1 MQGDLTQGN
10 VAKKL
15 IQFAFPILFGMLF
28 QQLYTTIDAIIIG
41 NFAGKNALASIEAV
55 APVIRL
61 PVNFFTGL
69 ATGATIIISKY
80 FGQKDYDNVNS
91 VSHTAVAFSFV
102 FGLFLSV
109 TFTLLAPIFI
119 DLIKVPEDI
128 KADATS
134 YLQIYFAG
142 LIFSMIYNVG
152 AGIFRAVG
160 NSKTPLYF
168 LIIVNIFNI
177 VFDILL
183 VVIFPLG
190 VIGAVLATVISQFAS
205 AVFVLWGLAKTD
217 LVCKINIKKIKIE
230 MSHLKHIAKLGLP
243 MGIQSTIYPFSNTII
258 QTSINS
264 FGVNHIAAWAVCGK
278 IDLLIWYIPE
288 AFGSAIST
296 FVAQNHGAGAYTRT
310 KKGVRIGL
318 LVTLLLVW
326 SLSAFLYFNNQF
338 LGSLFVDD
346 IEVLTLLNDIIT
358 LIGPLYFLYAF
369 GEIFSSAIRG
379 TGETLKPM
387 IITIICTCVTRI
399 LWISFIL
406 PLSHTFMTLF
416 ACYPVS
422 WLLTDIIFIIF
433 YKIHISKF
441 KEDVTTIPE

>member
-15 IQFAFPILFGMLF
+15 VQFAFPILFGMLF

-41 NFAGKNALASIEAV
+41 NFAGKNAIASIEAV

-69 ATGATIIISKY
+69 STGATIIISKY

-91 VSHTAVAFSFV
+91 VSHTAIAFAFL
-102 FGLFLSV
+102 FGLFLSI
-109 TFTLLAPIFI
+109 TFTLLAPGFI

-128 KADATS
+128 KADATI
-134 YLQIYFAG
+134 YLQIYFSG

-168 LIIVNIFNI
+168 LIIVNVFNI

-183 VVIFPLG
+183 IVVIPMG
-190 VIGAVLATVISQFAS
+190 VVGAVVATVISQFAS
-205 AVFVLWGLAKTD
+205 AVFVLWGLIKTD
-217 LVCKINIKKIKIE
+217 LPCKINPKNIKINLP
-230 MSHLKHIAKLGLP
+230 HLKHIAKLGIP
-243 MGIQSTIYPFSNTII
+243 MGVQSTIYPFSNTII

-278 IDLLIWYIPE
+278 IDLLVWYVPE
-288 AFGSAIST
+288 AFSSAIST
-296 FVAQNHGAGAYTRT
+296 FVAQNHGAGSYNRA
-310 KKGVRIGL
+310 KKGVFVGFWI
-318 LVTLLLVW
+318 TMILVW
-326 SLSAFLYFNNQF
+326 TLTTFLYFLNQP
-338 LGSLFVDD
+338 LGKLFVDD
-346 IEVLTLLNDIIT
+346 VEVLILLNDIIT
-358 LIGPLYFLYAF
+358 LIGPFYFLYAV

-379 TGETLKPM
+379 SGETLKPM
-387 IITIICTCVTRI
+387 IITIICTCVIRI
-399 LWISFIL
+399 IWIAFIL
-406 PLSHTFMTLF
+406 PLNNTFITLF

-422 WLLTDIIFIIF
+422 WAITDVVFIIF
-433 YKIHISKF
+433 YKIHSKKF
-441 KEDVTTIPE
+441 KETPILINS

>member
-15 IQFAFPILFGMLF
+15 IQFAFPILLGMLF

-41 NFAGKNALASIEAV
+41 NFAGKNAIASIEAV

-69 ATGATIIISKY
+69 STGATIIISKY
-80 FGQKDYDNVNS
+80 FGQKDYENVNS
-91 VSHTAVAFSFV
+91 VSHTAIAFAFI
-102 FGLFLSV
+102 FGLFLSI
-109 TFTLLAPIFI
+109 TFTLLAPWFV

-128 KADATS
+128 KSDATI

-168 LIIVNIFNI
+168 LMIVNVFNI

-183 VVIFPLG
+183 IVVIPLG
-190 VIGAVLATVISQFAS
+190 VVGAVVATVLSQLAS
-205 AVFVLWGLAKTD
+205 AVFVLWGLVKTD
-217 LVCKINIKKIKIE
+217 LPCKINLTNIKINIP
-230 MSHLKHIAKLGLP
+230 HLKHIAKLGIP
-243 MGIQSTIYPFSNTII
+243 MGVQSTIYPFSNTII

-278 IDLLIWYIPE
+278 IDLLVWYVPE
-288 AFGSAIST
+288 AFSSAIST
-296 FVAQNHGAGAYTRT
+296 FVAQNHGAGSYNRA
-310 KKGVRIGL
+310 KKGVVVGFWIAM
-318 LVTLLLVW
+318 TLVW
-326 SLSAFLYFNNQF
+326 SLSAFLYFYNQP
-338 LGSLFVDD
+338 LGRLFVDD
-346 IEVLTLLNDIIT
+346 IEVLVLLNDIIT
-358 LIGPLYFLYAF
+358 LIGPLYFLYAV

-379 TGETLKPM
+379 SGETLKPM
-387 IITIICTCVTRI
+387 IITIICTCFIRI
-399 LWISFIL
+399 IWITCIL
-406 PLSHTFMTLF
+406 PLNNTFITLF
-416 ACYPVS
+416 TCYPVS
-422 WLLTDIIFIIF
+422 WAITDVVFIIF
-433 YKIHISKF
+433 YKIHSKKF
-441 KEDVTTIPE
+441 KEEQILIN